1 MWQHRSS
8 GRPRIFGHRGSM
20 GYAPENTFAS
30 FELAV
35 KQGVDAIELDV
46 HLTADGEVVVIHDA
60 LLDRTAGGE
69 GLVGEKRL
77 AELKTLDVGVHFA
90 PHFAG
95 ERIPTLGELLAW
107 ARGKCV
113 LDIEIKGGPW
123 PYAGLEEKVVSL
135 IRKHEMIDQTIVI
148 SFDHPTVARVRAL
161 APEIAAGT
169 LWNCRPIDPVAVA
182 QAAGANAILPFWSHC
197 DQETVDKAH
206 AAGLS
211 VHPWAT
217 SEPRVIERLITMG
230 VDSICSNH
238 PDLVGEALQ
247 RMQGRVTGES
257 NWARR

>member
-1 MWQHRSS
+1 MWEHRTS

-30 FELAV
+30 FELAIQ
-35 KQGVDAIELDV
+35 QGVDAIELDV

-60 LLDRTAGGE
+60 LLDRTAGGT
-69 GLVGEKRL
+69 GLVGEKTL
-77 AELKTLDVGVHFA
+77 AELKALDAGVHFG
-90 PHFAG
+90 PQFAG
-95 ERIPTLGELLAW
+95 QRIPTLGDVLAW

-123 PYAGLEEKVVSL
+123 PYPGLEAKVVDL
-135 IRKHEMIDQTIVI
+135 IRLHEMTDQTIVI

-161 APEIAAGT
+161 APEIATGT
-169 LWNCRPIDPVAVA
+169 LWSCRPIDPVAVA
-182 QAAGANAILPFWSHC
+182 QAAGANAILPFWAFC
-197 DQETVDKAH
+197 DQETVDQAH

-217 SEPRVIERLITMG
+217 SEPRIIDKLIAMG

-238 PDLVGEALQ
+238 PDIVGEALQ
-247 RMQGRVTGES
+247 KSGG
-257 NWARR
+257 

>member
-1 MWQHRSS
+1 MWQHRTS

-30 FELAV
+30 FELAIQ
-35 KQGVDAIELDV
+35 QGVDAIELDV

-77 AELKTLDVGVHFA
+77 AELKALDAGAHFG
-90 PHFAG
+90 PQFAG
-95 ERIPTLGELLAW
+95 QRIPTLGETLAW

-123 PYAGLEEKVVSL
+123 PYPGLEEKVVSL
-135 IRKHEMIDQTIVI
+135 IRQHEMTDQTIVI

-161 APEIAAGT
+161 APEIATGT
-169 LWNCRPIDPVAVA
+169 LWACRPIDPVAVA
-182 QAAGANAILPFWSHC
+182 RAAGANAILPFWAYC
-197 DQETVDKAH
+197 DQETVNLAH

-217 SEPRVIERLITMG
+217 SEPRIIERLIAMG

-238 PDLVGEALQ
+238 PDIVGEALQ
-247 RMQGRVTGES
+247 RAGS
-257 NWARR
+257 